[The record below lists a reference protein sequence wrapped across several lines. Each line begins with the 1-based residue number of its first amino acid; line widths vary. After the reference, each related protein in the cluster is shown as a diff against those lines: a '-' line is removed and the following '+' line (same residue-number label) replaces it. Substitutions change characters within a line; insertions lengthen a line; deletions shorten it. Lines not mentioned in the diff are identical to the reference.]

1 MENRAQDPVTGS
13 RRAGWE
19 EVHSRASGSAHSDIP
34 TSRDGVTLRP
44 AVCSSDITCYL
55 CFGSRHWCVII
66 RDLVSSPDTLL
77 SRLAL
82 INRER
87 DLYCRRAAVCL
98 PEYCEVLITEVR
110 KFFLFLKV
118 CGCCLYKIIPI
129 TNVSFPARFE
139 FVSEY

>member
-1 MENRAQDPVTGS
+1 VQNGVQDPVTGS

-19 EVHSRASGSAHSDIP
+19 KAQSRASGSAHSDIP

-55 CFGSRHWCVII
+55 CFVSCRWCVII

-82 INRER
+82 ITGKR
-87 DLYCRRAAVCL
+87 DFCCRSAAVCL
-98 PEYCEVLITEVR
+98 H
-110 KFFLFLKV
+110 
-118 CGCCLYKIIPI
+118 
-129 TNVSFPARFE
+129 
-139 FVSEY
+139 